1 MKKKICDI
9 LLEFIP
15 YLIIIVVVLLVKEF
29 IVAPIKVNGA
39 SMDDTLNNNDIM
51 LLDKISYRNSE
62 IKRFDI
68 VVIKN
73 DGEYIIKRIIG
84 LPGEKVEYKE
94 DKLFINGKE
103 IEEPFEH
110 SYTED
115 FDAFVAE
122 DNYFVLGDNRVVSM
136 DSREFGAF
144 SKEQIIGKTNL
155 VIFPFDRFGNKK

>member
-1 MKKKICDI
+1 MSK
-9 LLEFIP
+9 
-15 YLIIIVVVLLVKEF
+15 Y
-29 IVAPIKVNGA
+29 
-39 SMDDTLNNNDIM
+39 
-51 LLDKISYRNSE
+51 
-62 IKRFDI
+62 
-68 VVIKN
+68 
-73 DGEYIIKRIIG
+73 DGS
-84 LPGEKVEYKE
+84 
-94 DKLFINGKE
+94 KE
-103 IEEPFEH
+103 IDEPFKH